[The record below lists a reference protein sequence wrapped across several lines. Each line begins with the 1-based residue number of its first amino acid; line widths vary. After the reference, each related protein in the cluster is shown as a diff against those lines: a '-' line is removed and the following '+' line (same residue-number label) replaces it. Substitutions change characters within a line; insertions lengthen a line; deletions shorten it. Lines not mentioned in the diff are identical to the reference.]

1 MSSLFQNSYYLA
13 INFNAILYGVELVL
27 YGMTMNALVKNRK
40 KWSRTD
46 KFYVWFSTALL
57 FLITIYMSTE
67 AVFGEEMWIVHQ
79 NTEGGPIQFLIDNA
93 DIWYQTMGTTASV
106 ILNLFSDAL
115 LIYRM
120 YVVWTSYYVIMFPCF
135 LYVAT
140 IALGIIELYASGKPD
155 ADFFV
160 GTAAQ
165 LGVAY
170 YTTTISLNVIA
181 TGVICGR
188 LVYLGRALEAARNTQ
203 GRGKGVVRY
212 TGTLSIVVESA
223 LPYSMAGFAFLVAY
237 GIESDISIL
246 FGALYG
252 MFTCISPQLIVLRVV
267 TGQGWTKDQTAQS
280 VSALEFENLGAS
292 RSAAATTAIETA
304 AQSEGTSTMDHKS
317 IGSAHDMV

>member
-1 MSSLFQNSYYLA
+1 MSSLFQNAYYLA

-27 YGMTMNALVKNRK
+27 YGMTMNALVNYRK
-40 KWSRTD
+40 QWTRTD
-46 KFYVWFSTALL
+46 KFYMAFSTALL
-57 FLITIYMSTE
+57 VLITIYMSTE
-67 AVFGEEMWIVHQ
+67 AVFGQEMWIVHADSP
-79 NTEGGPIQFLIDNA
+79 GGSLEFLIENA

-120 YVVWTSYYVIMFPCF
+120 YVVWTSYRVIFFPCF

-140 IALGIIELYASGKPD
+140 IGLGIIELYASGKPN

-160 GTAAQ
+160 GTAQQ

-170 YTTTISLNVIA
+170 YTTTIALNIIA
-181 TGVICGR
+181 TGVITAR
-188 LVYLGRALEAARNTQ
+188 LAHLGRALEAARNTQ
-203 GRGKGVVRY
+203 DRGRSARRY
-212 TGTLSIVVESA
+212 TGTLPIVVESA

-237 GIESDISIL
+237 GLQSDISIL
-246 FGALYG
+246 FGAFYG

-267 TGQGWTKDQTAQS
+267 TGQAWTKDQTAQS

-292 RSAAATTAIETA
+292 RAAATTTVVPE
-304 AQSEGTSTMDHKS
+304 EGTSTMDHKS
-317 IGSAHDMV
+317 LSSVQEMA